1 MFLPQAHLEIHDEP
15 TTQNEATR
23 SCDSTMCNE
32 AMDKE
37 KNSLRSN
44 DVWDMTPL
52 PAGKRV
58 IGLKC
63 VHKVKTT
70 SDSSKQSLW
79 KKASVRSSGQ
89 IMMELF
95 VPWCS

>member
-1 MFLPQAHLEIHDEP
+1 MIHNEP
-15 TTQNEATR
+15 TTHSEATR
-23 SCDSTMCNE
+23 SRDSTMWNE
-32 AMDKE
+32 DMDKE
-37 KNSLRSN
+37 MNSFRSN

-52 PAGKRV
+52 PAGKRA

-63 VHKVKTT
+63 VYKVKTN

-89 IMMELF
+89 ITMKLF
-95 VPWCS
+95 VPWCGWSL